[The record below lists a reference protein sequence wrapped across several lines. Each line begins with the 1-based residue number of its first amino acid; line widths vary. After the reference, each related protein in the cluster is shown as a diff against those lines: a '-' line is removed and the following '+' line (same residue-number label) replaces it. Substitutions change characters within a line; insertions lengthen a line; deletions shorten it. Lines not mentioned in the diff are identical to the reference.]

1 MGFDASMTGVEP
13 EILLEPWLG
22 TSSQRGSDTSRPKVV
37 SEVSVDGDE
46 YFALLVLDL
55 VEHQRRQLAGVGH
68 ASTRLLHV
76 LWGFP
81 ARIQFPTSACDSY
94 ETETLTAEGA
104 GWIDVAGDSFT
115 RVYEPIGRID
125 MVAVVD
131 KSLKRAV
138 SRAAAHP
145 ATTRRV
151 AIWSEQGHQTRQSSS
166 EDLAEAARLGI
177 GVIAFGKSEAAALI
191 GPASAATGRPAVY
204 RWWQAEVCYRNWL
217 SSTGPTET
225 TVNVD
230 SPPW

>member
-1 MGFDASMTGVEP
+1 MGFDGSMTGVEP
-13 EILLEPWLG
+13 EILLEPWLIS
-22 TSSQRGSDTSRPKVV
+22 SSQIDSGASSSKVV
-37 SEVSVDGDE
+37 SEMRVDSDH

-94 ETETLTAEGA
+94 EIETLRAESE
-104 GWIDVAGDSFT
+104 GWIHVAGTSFT
-115 RVYEPIGRID
+115 RVYQPIGRID

-131 KSLKRAV
+131 ESLKKAV

-145 ATTRRV
+145 ATTRRL
-151 AIWSEQGHQTRQSSS
+151 AIWSRQGNHTRQSSS

-177 GVIAFGKSEAAALI
+177 GVIATGQSEPTALI
-191 GPASAATGRPAVY
+191 GPAPAVIGRPAVY
-204 RWWQAEVCYRNWL
+204 RWWQAEACYRNWL
-217 SSTGPTET
+217 SSTGPTGT